1 MRIYTK
7 CQILSIS
14 KIHILRQCCIM
25 HKTEEKKHMIYYA
38 DLFVGGGCM
47 KIKHSR
53 STKKAGIINC
63 CVQMDGSF

>member
-1 MRIYTK
+1 
-7 CQILSIS
+7 
-14 KIHILRQCCIM
+14 M